1 MVEIIMNKYKN
12 RYGDTY
18 YYETTETPNLFKF
31 VMEGDSMKWCRFGGH
46 DHQTEMDNRDLGFFD
61 PSGGPF
67 VSVGSKTPVGIVK
80 NIFYNDDLFVV
91 VE

>member
-1 MVEIIMNKYKN
+1 MKKYRN

-18 YYETTETPNLFKF
+18 YYEPVGEKTFKF
-31 VMEGDSMKWCRFGGH
+31 VMEGDSMKWCRWGGK
-46 DHQTEMDNRDLGFFD
+46 DGQQSIDPTDLGMFD

-67 VSVGSKTPVGIVK
+67 VEIGSDLPIGIVK
-80 NIFYNDDLFVV
+80 RIYRGEENFMIG